1 MFFFGIKKTGEY
13 PPSILK
19 MYLFG
24 IKKTG
29 RYPPSILKMSFF
41 EIKRL
46 VDTHQAF

>member
-1 MFFFGIKKTGEY
+1 MYLFGIKKTGGY

-29 RYPPSILKMSFF
+29 GYPPSILKMYLF
-41 EIKRL
+41 EKKRL